1 MSAAAPEPHADSLP
15 ASQRRARR
23 LLAEPT
29 VRFFIVGALLFVGHR
44 LVVGD
49 SRVIV
54 VTPGVRADAE
64 RGFRDTHLRAPTAA
78 ELDGE
83 LRAWEREEVLYREA
97 LRDGLD
103 RHDGTIRTVLA
114 DRARA
119 RVAVGVAKRAP
130 TEEDLQQW
138 LAAHRS
144 RYELPYRYEYESI
157 AFAKTQPDAAVDAAR
172 AEQALRGGADARAI
186 GRTVVGGNLSLE
198 ELRDR
203 LGPTLA
209 ARIQHAPVGE
219 WQRLEDD
226 KSWWLVRVNTVAGGL
241 LPAAAL
247 HEQLVTD
254 WSFAERQRAV
264 DEAVQGI
271 VSRYRIEERR

>member
-1 MSAAAPEPHADSLP
+1 M
-15 ASQRRARR
+15 
-23 LLAEPT
+23 
-29 VRFFIVGALLFVGHR
+29 VRFFIIGALLFAGHR

-49 SRVIV
+49 PRVIV
-54 VTPGVRADAE
+54 VTPGVRADVE
-64 RGFRDTHLRAPTAA
+64 RRFRDTHLRAPTAA
-78 ELDGE
+78 ELDSE

-119 RVAVGVAKRAP
+119 RAAAGISKRAP
-130 TEEDLQQW
+130 TEAELDQW

-144 RYELPYRYEYESI
+144 RYEIPYRYDYETI
-157 AFAKTQPDAAVDAAR
+157 AFPKARADAAIEAAKAER
-172 AEQALRGGADARAI
+172 ALHDGADARTL
-186 GRTVVGGNLSLE
+186 GRPISGGNLGVE

-203 LGPTLA
+203 LGPTVA
-209 ARIQHAPVGE
+209 ARIQRAPAGG
-219 WQRLEDD
+219 WQRVEDD
-226 KSWWLVRVNTVAGGL
+226 KSWLLVRVNAVAGGL
-241 LPAAAL
+241 PPAAVL

-264 DEAVQGI
+264 DEAVQAI

>member
-1 MSAAAPEPHADSLP
+1 V
-15 ASQRRARR
+15 RRA
-23 LLAEPT
+23 LAEPT

-49 SRVIV
+49 PRVIV
-54 VTPGVRADAE
+54 VTPGVRADVE
-64 RGFRDTHLRAPTAA
+64 RRFRDTHLRAPSAA
-78 ELDGE
+78 ELE
-83 LRAWEREEVLYREA
+83 SEMRAWEREEVLYREA

-119 RVAVGVAKRAP
+119 RVALGVAARAP
-130 TEEDLQQW
+130 TDAELQEW

-144 RYELPYRYEYESI
+144 QYELPYRYDYESI
-157 AFAKTQPDAAVDAAR
+157 AFAKTQPGAAGEAAK
-172 AEQALRGGADARAI
+172 AEQALRDGADARAL
-186 GRTVVGGNLSLE
+186 GRTVVGGNPSLE
-198 ELRDR
+198 ELRER

-209 ARIQHAPVGE
+209 ARIQRAPVGA

-226 KSWWLVRVNTVAGGL
+226 KSWLLVRVNAVAGGL
-241 LPAAAL
+241 PPAAAL

-264 DEAVQGI
+264 ADAVQGI
-271 VSRYRIEERR
+271 VSHYRIEERR